1 MQTPPTCQSKA
12 ETTSAS
18 VAPKGK
24 TLWRSVAEF
33 EGTPE
38 FAALVQREFPEGA
51 DTASHEE
58 RRQFIRVMGASFA
71 LAGLAIT
78 GCRRWPEQKI
88 APYASRPATRMP
100 GQAVRYATCVE
111 IDGVGTPILAK
122 SLDGR
127 PIKVDGNGSVAGA
140 TGGTSA
146 GVQGTVLDL
155 YDPDRLRVVLHEG
168 HESSVPEFQA
178 FAANEIGR
186 LRGTQGAGLAFL
198 LEPTASPSRVAMRQA
213 IAKSF
218 PKASMHEWTPRHGD
232 AERAGT
238 AAAFGSAKR
247 PFLKLDEAKIVVAF
261 DADVLMD
268 GADAPRVTAAWA
280 STRRVNGEGA
290 AHQELSRLYSFESR
304 LSVTGMNADERVAM
318 RSSEIANVVAE
329 FAKRLGVDGGDLNVR
344 NALAGLGSGAKLDSH
359 AEAVLAAA
367 VKDVQAAKGKCAV
380 VAGPAQPAAV
390 HALVALVN
398 ERIGAAGRT
407 VTYAPATG
415 PSSCVDSIAALTAAL
430 NAGSIE
436 TLVICGANP
445 AYDAPPELAF
455 GDAMA
460 KAKHV
465 VRLAE
470 KLDETGAL
478 TSCHWSIPAAHS
490 LECWG
495 DSVAADGTI
504 LLQQPL
510 ILPLIEPNAGGL
522 SEIELLAMLAD
533 EKATTRAGYDVVREV
548 HAKRVASSGSAF
560 EASWRA
566 ALESGAMG
574 SSYSTS
580 APTVNAGAVAS
591 MALSHKAATGQ
602 GIELVL
608 FTDSK
613 VLAGR
618 WSNNAWLQE
627 LPDAVTKVTWDNTLN
642 LAPATAKSMG
652 VRHGSV
658 VTVTVDGRSVDA
670 AVFVLP
676 GHAEGSASLA
686 LGYGRGAVAG
696 RIADGAGCDSFS
708 LREGGADLQA
718 ATFQPTGRTYPI
730 ANTQDKGIAEAI
742 MPEVP
747 LQGIQDRLPTLVRE
761 GTLEEYR
768 LHPDFAKH
776 RTHVVHRL
784 SLWEES
790 NLDGAQ
796 FRWAMSVDLN
806 TCTGCSACVTACQSE
821 NNIPVVG
828 KSMVLRGRE
837 MSWIRL
843 DRYFKGS
850 DPSSPVDYRIQPV
863 ACQHCENAPC
873 EQVCPVA
880 ATVHDKD
887 GLNVMVYNRCIGTRY
902 CSNNCP
908 YKVRRFNFFDYNAKR
923 PEREEGFLK
932 TDLGYY
938 ERYYTLNRDEGPDLF
953 RQMQFNPDVT
963 VRSRGVMEKCT
974 FCTQRIQEA
983 KIDFKNRWAQ
993 KGGEK
998 AGTAN
1003 FSIPDGAIVTACQQ
1017 ACPAGAIVFGDLN
1030 DANSQVAKL
1039 FSQGRSYQMLEEL
1052 NTKTRLRY
1060 LAKVTNPALP
1070 REDDPH
1076 AGHDHSH
1083 DGHDHETHA

>member
-1 MQTPPTCQSKA
+1 MQTPTTCQS
-12 ETTSAS
+12 TTDTTAVS
-18 VAPKGK
+18 VPPKGK
-24 TLWRSVAEF
+24 SLWRSVAEF
-33 EGTPE
+33 ERTPE
-38 FAALVQREFPEGA
+38 FAEMVSREFPEGA
-51 DTASHEE
+51 DSVGPEE

-111 IDGVGTPILAK
+111 IDGVGTPLLAK
-122 SLDGR
+122 SVDGR
-127 PIKVDGNGSVAGA
+127 PIKVDGNGGVPGA
-140 TGGTSA
+140 VGGTSA
-146 GVQGTVLDL
+146 GVQSTILDL
-155 YDPDRLRVVLHEG
+155 YDPDRSRQVLQFG
-168 HESSVPEFQA
+168 HQSSVPQFQEFA
-178 FAANEIGR
+178 SGECGR
-186 LRGTQGAGLAFL
+186 LRTAQGAGLAFL
-198 LEPTASPSRVAMRQA
+198 LEPTSSPTRLAMRQA
-213 IAKSF
+213 IRKAY
-218 PKASMHEWTPRHGD
+218 PKAAFHEWTPRHND
-232 AERAGT
+232 SERAGT

-247 PFLKLDEAKIVVAF
+247 PVLDLSSAKVVVAF
-261 DADVLMD
+261 DADFLMD
-268 GADAPRVTAAWA
+268 GADAPRTTAGWA
-280 STRRVNGEGA
+280 STRRVNGENA

-304 LSVTGMNADERVAM
+304 LSVTGMNADERVAV
-318 RSSEIANVVAE
+318 RSGEIASVVAE
-329 FAKRLGVDGGDLNVR
+329 FAKRLGVDGGDLHVR
-344 NALAGLGSGAKLDSH
+344 SALAKAGGSVAASGRAAD
-359 AEAVLAAA
+359 VLAAA
-367 VKDVQAAKGKCAV
+367 VKDVHAAKGRCVV
-380 VAGPAQPAAV
+380 VAGPTQPAGV
-390 HALVALVN
+390 HALVALLN
-398 ERIGAAGRT
+398 ERIGASGRT
-407 VTYAPATG
+407 VHYAPVAG
-415 PSSCVDSIAALTAAL
+415 PSSLVESITGLAVAL
-430 NAGSIE
+430 NSGTVE

-445 AYDAPPELAF
+445 AYDAPPELGFA
-455 GDAMA
+455 DALA
-460 KAKHV
+460 KAKTV
-465 VRLAE
+465 IRLADRLE
-470 KLDETGAL
+470 ETGSLKAC
-478 TSCHWSIPAAHS
+478 SWSIPAAHF

-495 DSVAADGTI
+495 DSVTTDGTI
-504 LLQQPL
+504 ILQQPL

-522 SEIELLAMLAD
+522 SEIELLWILTDA
-533 EKATTRAGYDVVREV
+533 KAEQRSGDDIVREV
-548 HAKRVASSGSAF
+548 HAARTGQSGSAF
-560 EASWRA
+560 ETSWRA
-566 ALESGAMG
+566 ALESGSFGTAFKAA
-574 SSYSTS
+574 

-591 MALSHKAATGQ
+591 MLLALSAPADGA
-602 GIELVL
+602 ELVL

-618 WSNNAWLQE
+618 WSNNAWMQE
-627 LPDAVTKVTWDNTLN
+627 LPDAVTKVTWDNTLI
-642 LAPATAKSMG
+642 LSPATAKGLG
-652 VRHGSV
+652 VKNGSV
-658 VTVTVDGRSVDA
+658 IRVTVDGRSVDA

-676 GHAEGSASLA
+676 GQADGSVALA

-696 RIADGAGCDSFS
+696 RIADGAGCDAFQVWS
-708 LREGGADLQA
+708 GGAGIHA
-718 ATFQPTGRTYPI
+718 ASLQPTGETYPI
-730 ANTQDKGIAEAI
+730 ANTQDKGISEAI

-776 RTHVVHRL
+776 RVHVVHRL

-828 KSMVLRGRE
+828 KAMVLRGRE

-850 DPSSPVDYRIQPV
+850 NPSNPVDYRIQPV

-873 EQVCPVA
+873 EQVCPVG
-880 ATVHDKD
+880 ATLHDKD

-908 YKVRRFNFFDYNAKR
+908 YKVRRFNFFDFNAR
-923 PEREEGFLK
+923 TPDRVEGFMK

-983 KIDFKNRWAQ
+983 KIDSKNRWAQ
-993 KGGEK
+993 KGGDK
-998 AGTAN
+998 SGTSN
-1003 FSIPDGAIVTACQQ
+1003 FSIPDGTIVTACQQ

-1030 DANSQVAKL
+1030 DPNSQVSQL
-1039 FSQGRSYQMLEEL
+1039 FKQGRSYQMLEEL

-1076 AGHDHSH
+1076 SGHDHS
-1083 DGHDHETHA
+1083 GHDHEAHA